1 MKLVNFGSSLGEKDD
16 HREILSKSLGRAY
29 LATISKVETFS
40 QPHLLGT
47 QTDGDRQWNYQLL

>member
-29 LATISKVETFS
+29 LATISKVETFFS
-40 QPHLLGT
+40 ASPF
-47 QTDGDRQWNYQLL
+47 GDSD